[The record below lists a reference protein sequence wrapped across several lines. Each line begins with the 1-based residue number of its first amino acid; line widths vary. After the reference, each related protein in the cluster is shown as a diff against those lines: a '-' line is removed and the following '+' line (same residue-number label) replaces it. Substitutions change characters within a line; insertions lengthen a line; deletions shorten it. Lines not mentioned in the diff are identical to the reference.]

1 MTGPHPS
8 GPGHLSL
15 SQHHLTRKN
24 VLQVSGPGHLS
35 RNGRDRAS
43 LPLAPRLAHRRAVRI
58 RLGIHPPQLPHLL
71 ADAGRLSADH
81 GAMITGQPEQ
91 PHAFEGHES
100 RMT

>member
-1 MTGPHPS
+1 MTG
-8 GPGHLSL
+8 
-15 SQHHLTRKN
+15 
-24 VLQVSGPGHLS
+24 VLQKRNDPEMQQPSAGH
-35 RNGRDRAS
+35 DRAS
-43 LPLAPRLAHRRAVRI
+43 APRRPGLAHRRAVRI

-71 ADAGRLSADH
+71 ADAGRLGADH